1 MKKPQNPDPLD
12 AAALKVAVVDLLSR
26 REHSRW
32 ELQQK
37 LLSCAASADDL
48 HRVLDELAERGWQ
61 SDQRYVGSYIR
72 TKTLRN
78 IGPVRLFQE
87 LRQKGVAESLIR
99 EGLQESEVDWFE
111 MACDAA
117 LKKANG
123 LNLSEQKDKA
133 KLYRFLAYRGFNTDQ
148 VQYALDEC
156 RNRDND

>member
-37 LLSCAASADDL
+37 LLSRAASADDL
-48 HRVLDELAERGWQ
+48 HRILDELAERGWQ

-111 MACDAA
+111 MARDAA